1 MSKKIEFVAEG
12 KMANVLI
19 VDDSETVRA
28 QLRNDLD
35 RCGHTAFEARNGL
48 EGLQVLNAGEVK
60 IDLIFCDV
68 NMPEMDGLTMC
79 REVHRNPLLNTIPI
93 FMLTTQ
99 TSPQMKA
106 EGKASGVIAWVVKP
120 YEKNKVMS
128 GVAKVLARSG
138 SASGE

>member
-35 RCGHTAFEARNGL
+35 RSGHTAFEARNGL
-48 EGLQVLNAGEVK
+48 EGLQILNDGEVK

-68 NMPEMDGLTMC
+68 NMPEMDGLSMC

-99 TSPQMKA
+99 TSTQMKA

-120 YEKNKVMS
+120 YEKNKVMN
-128 GVAKVLARSG
+128 GVAKVLARSAHG
-138 SASGE
+138 

>member
-1 MSKKIEFVAEG
+1 MRR
-12 KMANVLI
+12 
-19 VDDSETVRA
+19 TVRA

-35 RCGHTAFEARNGL
+35 RSGHTAFEARNGL
-48 EGLQVLNAGEVK
+48 EGLKVLNDGKVK

>member
-1 MSKKIEFVAEG
+1 
-12 KMANVLI
+12 MANVLI

-35 RCGHTAFEARNGL
+35 HAGHTAFEARNGL
-48 EGLQVLNAGEVK
+48 EGLQVLGDAEVK

-79 REVHRNPLLNTIPI
+79 REVHNDPQLRTIPI

-99 TSPQMKA
+99 TSTQMKA

-120 YEKNKVMS
+120 YEKNRVMK
-128 GVAKVLARSG
+128 GVAKVLARS
-138 SASGE
+138 SGVADR

>member
-1 MSKKIEFVAEG
+1 
-12 KMANVLI
+12 MANVLI
-19 VDDSETVRA
+19 VDDSETVRT
-28 QLRNDLD
+28 QLRNDLHHE
-35 RCGHTAFEARNGL
+35 GHATFEACNGL
-48 EGLQVLNAGEVK
+48 EGLKILKTIAPP

-99 TSPQMKA
+99 TSTQMKA

-120 YEKNKVMS
+120 YEKNKVMN
-128 GVAKVLARSG
+128 GVAKVLARPAPG
-138 SASGE
+138 

>member
-1 MSKKIEFVAEG
+1 
-12 KMANVLI
+12 MANVLI

-35 RCGHTAFEARNGL
+35 HSGHTAFEARNGL
-48 EGLQVLNAGEVK
+48 EGLQVLGDAEVK

-79 REVHRNPLLNTIPI
+79 REVHNDPQLWTIPI

-99 TSPQMKA
+99 TSTQMKA

-120 YEKNKVMS
+120 YEKNQVMK
-128 GVAKVLARSG
+128 GVAKVLARS
-138 SASGE
+138 SGVADR